1 MKKNHRSK
9 QLSLCA
15 VIPYLCKVS
24 TCMGPPRKDELLKR
38 CVLLR
43 RGSAPSSASESG
55 VVVVSMRQHP

>member
-1 MKKNHRSK
+1 MKKNHQSK

-24 TCMGPPRKDELLKR
+24 TCMGPPHKDELLKH

-43 RGSAPSSASESG
+43 RGRAACSDCS
-55 VVVVSMRQHP
+55 RQRSKQRF

>member
-43 RGSAPSSASESG
+43 RGRVTCTDCSG
-55 VVVVSMRQHP
+55 QHSKQRF